1 MQRMHHLRLL
11 RAARPHLVLRR
22 LRSTQLLEEADV
34 APALQ
39 EFRSEGPNSLVA
51 PLPAVAPPPPPAPPP
66 PELTAGNAASITG
79 TLAEIVF
86 RSANGYTVARFESV
100 PEEGGRKR
108 STVVMAYDCLAT
120 ARPGERFEL
129 RGRWEQHPKFGR
141 QLRVDSQCAAQFD
154 ARNFR
159 RAILR
164 APLRLTL
171 PPSPP
176 QVRAPADRSRPARGL
191 SLDPQRRRS
200 QAGPRDHCAVRRLR
214 PRRPPRRRAR
224 RRARRALRAAQGARH
239 RPEEARRD
247 PRVGGGVG

>member
-51 PLPAVAPPPPPAPPP
+51 PLPAVAAPPPPAPPP

-141 QLRVDSQCAAQFD
+141 QLRVDSQCAAQFL
-154 ARNFR
+154 ARNFPAR
-159 RAILR
+159 NSPRTSPTDAPSLPAAGTSSRSPRPTSSRAFSRPSKASAPSWRARSPRGSAPPRLTSSATTRTAARSPR
-164 APLRLTL
+164 APSCSRC
-171 PPSPP
+171 
-176 QVRAPADRSRPARGL
+176 PASA
-191 SLDPQRRRS
+191 RRS
-200 QAGPRDHCAVRRLR
+200 ST
-214 PRRPPRRRAR
+214 
-224 RRARRALRAAQGARH
+224 
-239 RPEEARRD
+239 
-247 PRVGGGVG
+247 

>member
-1 MQRMHHLRLL
+1 MLPLIAAITALMQRMHHLRLL

-141 QLRVDSQCAAQFD
+141 QLRVDSQCAAQFL

-159 RAILR
+159 RVILR
-164 APLRLTL
+164 ALSDGRTL
-171 PPSPP
+171 H
-176 QVRAPADRSRPARGL
+176 PAAGTSSR
-191 SLDPQRRRS
+191 
-200 QAGPRDHCAVRRLR
+200 
-214 PRRPPRRRAR
+214 
-224 RRARRALRAAQGARH
+224 
-239 RPEEARRD
+239 
-247 PRVGGGVG
+247 

>member
-1 MQRMHHLRLL
+1 MLPLIAAITALMQRMHHLRLL

-22 LRSTQLLEEADV
+22 LRSTQLIEDEV

-141 QLRVDSQCAAQFD
+141 QLRVDSQCAT
-154 ARNFR
+154 RNSW
-159 RAILR
+159 RAI
-164 APLRLTL
+164 
-171 PPSPP
+171 S
-176 QVRAPADRSRPARGL
+176 
-191 SLDPQRRRS
+191 
-200 QAGPRDHCAVRRLR
+200 
-214 PRRPPRRRAR
+214 
-224 RRARRALRAAQGARH
+224 GAH
-239 RPEEARRD
+239 FSAHFSD
-247 PRVGGGVG
+247 

>member
-1 MQRMHHLRLL
+1 MLPLIAAITSLMQRMHHLQLL
-11 RAARPHLVLRR
+11 RRARPHALLLLRR
-22 LRSTQLLEEADV
+22 PRSTQLLEEADV

-51 PLPAVAPPPPPAPPP
+51 PLPAVAAPPPPAPPP

-141 QLRVDSQCAAQFD
+141 QLRVDSQCAT
-154 ARNFR
+154 RNSW
-159 RAILR
+159 RAISGAHFSAHFSPTD
-164 APLRLTL
+164 APSIPTAGT
-171 PPSPP
+171 S
-176 QVRAPADRSRPARGL
+176 SR
-191 SLDPQRRRS
+191 
-200 QAGPRDHCAVRRLR
+200 
-214 PRRPPRRRAR
+214 
-224 RRARRALRAAQGARH
+224 
-239 RPEEARRD
+239 
-247 PRVGGGVG
+247 

>member
-1 MQRMHHLRLL
+1 MLPLIAAITALMQRMHHLRLL

-51 PLPAVAPPPPPAPPP
+51 PLPAVAPPPPAPPP

-141 QLRVDSQCAAQFD
+141 QLRVDSQCAA
-154 ARNFR
+154 RNSW
-159 RAILR
+159 RAISGAQFSAHSPTD
-164 APLRLTL
+164 AP
-171 PPSPP
+171 SIPP
-176 QVRAPADRSRPARGL
+176 QVRAPADRGRPARGL
-191 SLDPQRRRS
+191 SLDPQRRRP
-200 QAGPRDHCAVRRLR
+200 QAGARDHCAVRRLR
-214 PRRPPRRRAR
+214 A
-224 RRARRALRAAQGARH
+224 
-239 RPEEARRD
+239 
-247 PRVGGGVG
+247 

>member
-1 MQRMHHLRLL
+1 MLPLIAAITSLMQRMHHLQLL
-11 RAARPHLVLRR
+11 RRARPHALLLLRR
-22 LRSTQLLEEADV
+22 PRSTQLLEEADV

-51 PLPAVAPPPPPAPPP
+51 PLPAVAPPPPAPPP

-141 QLRVDSQCAAQFD
+141 QLRVDSQCAAQFL
-154 ARNFR
+154 ARNSR

-164 APLRLTL
+164 ALLRLTL
-171 PPSPP
+171 RPPPL
-176 QVRAPADRSRPARGL
+176 QVRAPADRG
-191 SLDPQRRRS
+191 
-200 QAGPRDHCAVRRLR
+200 
-214 PRRPPRRRAR
+214 
-224 RRARRALRAAQGARH
+224 
-239 RPEEARRD
+239 
-247 PRVGGGVG
+247 